1 MFLSAT
7 LFPDDQELGV
17 AVRHPTLPAQRR
29 LPGTAEVLH
38 CARAG
43 FLGPLSACVNAE
55 TWDFYTSGVFSR
67 SRRGAEGTTTPVEA
81 DYADA
86 SSSLVQS
93 SKNVPQQDTAE
104 SGHDR
109 E

>member
-1 MFLSAT
+1 MNVMDSF
-7 LFPDDQELGV
+7 
-17 AVRHPTLPAQRR
+17 
-29 LPGTAEVLH
+29 
-38 CARAG
+38 
-43 FLGPLSACVNAE
+43 GPLFVCVNAE
-55 TWDFYTSGVFSR
+55 MRDVYTRGVSECDAFPRRSRARSGSKPSHIACAEAPAWNSR

-81 DYADA
+81 DYADT
-86 SSSLVQS
+86 SPSLVQS